1 MALLFKLRALFRKS
15 QLEDEMSEELRFHLE
30 KQIEDN
36 IKAGMTPKEARYTA
50 VRSFGGVEQIKE
62 ECRDMRRT
70 RLIEELW
77 QDLRYAL
84 RMIRRSPGFTAVAV
98 LALGIGIG
106 ANTAIFSVV
115 DAVLLRPLPF
125 PQPGRLVMAWENKP
139 ALGIRKNV
147 VSFPNYQDW
156 RDQNRVFES
165 ISPLKSTAVT
175 LTGDQE
181 AAMFEGAVVSASLF
195 PMLGTKP
202 IAGRVFLPEEDRP
215 GANRVVV
222 MSRSLWQNRFG
233 ADTTV
238 VGRELLLDD
247 KSYTVVGIVPDLKL
261 PSFMKPLIWLPLS
274 AGAEQWREIGSL
286 VDRDVHFLSVIARIK
301 PGVSLTRAQAEM
313 NTIAGR
319 LAAAYTKSNE
329 GWGVSLVPLHEEIAG
344 DVRPALLVL
353 LSAVGFVLLIACA
366 NVANLLLAR
375 AALRRKEIALRAALG
390 AGRARILRQLL
401 TESALLSVLGG
412 TVGLMLALW
421 GIELVI
427 QLSPQDIPRL
437 SEIRVDRDA
446 LAFTALLSLIAGLLF
461 GIAPGLRAS
470 RVDLNQSLKENDRAA
485 TGVIRH
491 RRLRRALVVS
501 EIALSVTL
509 VIGAGLAI
517 RSFLL
522 LSEVN
527 PGFQGEHVLTAPLI
541 LTRDLASARRVAFY
555 DEVLRRVA
563 ALPGV
568 EAAGACQV
576 LPLSNNN
583 WTVSFALE
591 GRRPTADQPEVNYRR
606 VAGEYFRALRIPL
619 LNGRFFTDLDR
630 GRATGVIIVNDA
642 FARRFLPGENPVGAR
657 GRLCI
662 DCPPLEI
669 VGVVGNISQQRL
681 DIAPRPELYVPY
693 SQNPRASLTLV
704 ARTSVEPDTLAAAI
718 RREVSAVDKNQP
730 ATSITG
736 MQKFVDNSIAPRRF
750 NMHLLGAFAAMA
762 LALAAIGIYGVMAY
776 SVAQRSHEIGIRMA
790 LGARSADVLR
800 MVLRDAV
807 FLGSIGIAIGVAG
820 ALALTRLMTNLL
832 YGVKATDPATF
843 FVVSLLLAVVAVLAA
858 FVPARRASRV
868 DPMVALRYE

>member
-301 PGVSLTRAQAEM
+301 PGVSLARAQAEM

-319 LAAAYTKSNE
+319 LAAAYRKSNE
-329 GWGVSLVPLHEEIAG
+329 GWGVSLVPLHEDIAG

-527 PGFQGEHVLTAPLI
+527 PGFQGGHVLTAPLI
-541 LTRDLASARRVAFY
+541 LTR
-555 DEVLRRVA
+555 
-563 ALPGV
+563 
-568 EAAGACQV
+568 
-576 LPLSNNN
+576 
-583 WTVSFALE
+583 
-591 GRRPTADQPEVNYRR
+591 
-606 VAGEYFRALRIPL
+606 
-619 LNGRFFTDLDR
+619 
-630 GRATGVIIVNDA
+630 
-642 FARRFLPGENPVGAR
+642 
-657 GRLCI
+657 
-662 DCPPLEI
+662 
-669 VGVVGNISQQRL
+669 
-681 DIAPRPELYVPY
+681 
-693 SQNPRASLTLV
+693 
-704 ARTSVEPDTLAAAI
+704 
-718 RREVSAVDKNQP
+718 
-730 ATSITG
+730 
-736 MQKFVDNSIAPRRF
+736 
-750 NMHLLGAFAAMA
+750 
-762 LALAAIGIYGVMAY
+762 
-776 SVAQRSHEIGIRMA
+776 
-790 LGARSADVLR
+790 
-800 MVLRDAV
+800 
-807 FLGSIGIAIGVAG
+807 
-820 ALALTRLMTNLL
+820 
-832 YGVKATDPATF
+832 
-843 FVVSLLLAVVAVLAA
+843 
-858 FVPARRASRV
+858 
-868 DPMVALRYE
+868 

>member
-15 QLEDEMSEELRFHLE
+15 QLEDEMGEELRFHLE

-36 IKAGMTPKEARYTA
+36 IKAGMTGEEARYA
-50 VRSFGGVEQIKE
+50 ALRSFGGVEQIKE

-274 AGAEQWREIGSL
+274 AGAEEWREIGSL

-344 DVRPALLVL
+344 DVR
-353 LSAVGFVLLIACA
+353 
-366 NVANLLLAR
+366 R
-375 AALRRKEIALRAALG
+375 A
-390 AGRARILRQLL
+390 
-401 TESALLSVLGG
+401 
-412 TVGLMLALW
+412 W
-421 GIELVI
+421 
-427 QLSPQDIPRL
+427 SPVHRL
-437 SEIRVDRDA
+437 SSVGDRRCRGQHQPA
-446 LAFTALLSLIAGLLF
+446 APRYRSTA
-461 GIAPGLRAS
+461 
-470 RVDLNQSLKENDRAA
+470 
-485 TGVIRH
+485 
-491 RRLRRALVVS
+491 
-501 EIALSVTL
+501 
-509 VIGAGLAI
+509 
-517 RSFLL
+517 
-522 LSEVN
+522 
-527 PGFQGEHVLTAPLI
+527 
-541 LTRDLASARRVAFY
+541 
-555 DEVLRRVA
+555 
-563 ALPGV
+563 
-568 EAAGACQV
+568 
-576 LPLSNNN
+576 
-583 WTVSFALE
+583 
-591 GRRPTADQPEVNYRR
+591 
-606 VAGEYFRALRIPL
+606 RALRTVLSKSPGISHA
-619 LNGRFFTDLDR
+619 GCAHECR
-630 GRATGVIIVNDA
+630 TG
-642 FARRFLPGENPVGAR
+642 
-657 GRLCI
+657 
-662 DCPPLEI
+662 
-669 VGVVGNISQQRL
+669 
-681 DIAPRPELYVPY
+681 Y
-693 SQNPRASLTLV
+693 
-704 ARTSVEPDTLAAAI
+704 
-718 RREVSAVDKNQP
+718 
-730 ATSITG
+730 
-736 MQKFVDNSIAPRRF
+736 PRRS
-750 NMHLLGAFAAMA
+750 H
-762 LALAAIGIYGVMAY
+762 
-776 SVAQRSHEIGIRMA
+776 SERSERGGQESAGDEYHKNAEICG
-790 LGARSADVLR
+790 
-800 MVLRDAV
+800 
-807 FLGSIGIAIGVAG
+807 
-820 ALALTRLMTNLL
+820 
-832 YGVKATDPATF
+832 
-843 FVVSLLLAVVAVLAA
+843 
-858 FVPARRASRV
+858 
-868 DPMVALRYE
+868 